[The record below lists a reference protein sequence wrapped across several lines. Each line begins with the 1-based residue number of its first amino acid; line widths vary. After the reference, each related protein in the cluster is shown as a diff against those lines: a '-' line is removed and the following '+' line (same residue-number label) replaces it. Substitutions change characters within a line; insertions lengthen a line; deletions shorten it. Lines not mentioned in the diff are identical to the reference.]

1 MTRRAIWVFSMDLR
15 VVSFREISVRIRGC
29 FAKGDL
35 PLSKAR
41 YLYLCSS
48 FFFLFM
54 KQIEP
59 NLLICLLNTTY
70 VDFARKGRRTVAST
84 EGKMCS
90 TIQIPIV
97 FNGNAK
103 ALPGCPIHDSIL
115 HKYCLLSVISS
126 LTSMKHFMQDMK
138 LYNMN

>member
-1 MTRRAIWVFSMDLR
+1 MLNCNDTTGACTICLKFTITSWRDEQFGYFRLISGVSVSEKFLLESE
-15 VVSFREISVRIRGC
+15 VVLQREICPFLKQDIYIY
-29 FAKGDL
+29 
-35 PLSKAR
+35 AR
-41 YLYLCSS
+41 H

-90 TIQIPIV
+90 TIQILIV
-97 FNGNAK
+97 LMAMQRL
-103 ALPGCPIHDSIL
+103 ASLSHSWL
-115 HKYCLLSVISS
+115 HSA
-126 LTSMKHFMQDMK
+126 
-138 LYNMN
+138 

>member
-1 MTRRAIWVFSMDLR
+1 MHTMFEVHNNIMTRRAIWVLSMDLQ
-15 VVSFREISVRIRGC
+15 VVSFRELSVRIRGC
-29 FAKGDL
+29 FAKGYL

-48 FFFLFM
+48 FFFFFFFM

-59 NLLICLLNTTY
+59 NRLICLLNTTY

-84 EGKMCS
+84 EDKMCS

-103 ALPGCPIHDSIL
+103 A
-115 HKYCLLSVISS
+115 CLAVP
-126 LTSMKHFMQDMK
+126 FMTPFCI
-138 LYNMN
+138 NIVC